1 LTRANCDLPAM
12 SARTEWLIDCYGVE
26 RHGERNHAQH
36 SLCPKIRNQSARSYE
51 SIATRHV
58 DWAVSMVCIHPIPGA
73 ILFGPDAN
81 GATVRFRAPTS
92 RTH

>member
-1 LTRANCDLPAM
+1 MEQSDTAKE
-12 SARTEWLIDCYGVE
+12 TI
-26 RHGERNHAQH
+26 AQH
-36 SLCPKIRNQSARSYE
+36 SLCPKIGNQSARSFE
-51 SIATRHV
+51 SIVTLNV
-58 DWAVSMVCIHPIPGA
+58 DRAVSMVCIHLIPGA